1 MFKYLKLIKAKY
13 IFKAPSKNF
22 YLIYDN
28 ESSYLCSLLKK
39 NSYTIFFNRFEEINL
54 YILFKCLFLYK
65 GNSLSK
71 RYALTYIRYVE
82 PKIIISAIDNNLSFY
97 KLHKYFKKIKIITV
111 QNGIRSFQ
119 NDFKIN
125 KNLSNL
131 KKMNLKCDYFF
142 VLSEK
147 YKKIY
152 SKFIKSKYIVS
163 GSIKSN
169 KYKISTRHYNRIVFI
184 SQFSNNKKLFKT
196 TFIEADKI
204 AFTQTLNFCDKKNYK
219 LYLLLKYGSKKEI
232 NFFKSLN
239 KNNSKN
245 LVFVSNET
253 IKEKFRYLDNSNLIV
268 AVDSTLGYEMIA
280 RKKKVFLISIRDQYL
295 KNNEKRNIQFT
306 DKNSSFKNEGFFWIN
321 NYLKKRKG
329 LIFKKMDL
337 LYNLPTKKINKV
349 YNKYKQSLL
358 IYDFKNT
365 KIKRILR

>member
-13 IFKAPSKNF
+13 IFKAPPKNF

-39 NSYTIFFNRFEEINL
+39 NSYTIFFNRFEEINI
-54 YILFKCLFLYK
+54 YILFKCFFLYG

-71 RYALTYIRYVE
+71 RYALTYIRYVK
-82 PKIIISAIDNNLSFY
+82 PKIIISAIDNNLSLY
-97 KLHKYFKKIKIITV
+97 ELHKNFKKIKIIIV

-131 KKMNLKCDYFF
+131 KKMNLRCDYFF

-169 KYKISTRHYNRIVFI
+169 QCKISTRHYNRIVFI

-219 LYLLLKYGSKKEI
+219 LYLLLKFGSKKEV

-245 LVFVSNET
+245 LVFIKNET
-253 IKEKFRYLDNSNLIV
+253 IKEKFRYLDNSNLII

-295 KNNEKRNIQFT
+295 KNNEKRNLQFT

-321 NYLKKRKG
+321 NYLKKRKN

-337 LYNLPTKKINKV
+337 LYNLPTKKINKF

-365 KIKRILR
+365 KIKRVLR

>member
-39 NSYTIFFNRFEEINL
+39 NSYTIFFNRFEEINF
-54 YILFKCLFLYK
+54 YILFKCFFLYK

-97 KLHKYFKKIKIITV
+97 KLHEYFKKIKIITV

-125 KNLSNL
+125 KNLSKL

-152 SKFIKSKYIVS
+152 SKFVKSKYIVS
-163 GSIKSN
+163 GSFKSN
-169 KYKISTRHYNRIVFI
+169 ECKISTGHYNRIVFI
-184 SQFSNNKKLFKT
+184 SQFSTNEKLFKT

-204 AFTQTLNFCDKKNYK
+204 AFTQSLNFCDKKNYK
-219 LYLLLKYGSKKEI
+219 LYLLLKDGTEKEI
-232 NFFKSLN
+232 NFFKNLN
-239 KNNSKN
+239 INNSKN
-245 LVFVSNET
+245 LVFVRNEN
-253 IKEKFRYLDNSNLIV
+253 IKKKFRYLDNSNLIV

-306 DKNSSFKNEGFFWIN
+306 DKNSLFKSEGFFWIN

-329 LIFKKMDL
+329 LIFKKMDV
-337 LYNLPTKKINKV
+337 LYNLPIKKINKI
-349 YNKYKQSLL
+349 YNKHKQSLL
-358 IYDFKNT
+358 IYDYKNT